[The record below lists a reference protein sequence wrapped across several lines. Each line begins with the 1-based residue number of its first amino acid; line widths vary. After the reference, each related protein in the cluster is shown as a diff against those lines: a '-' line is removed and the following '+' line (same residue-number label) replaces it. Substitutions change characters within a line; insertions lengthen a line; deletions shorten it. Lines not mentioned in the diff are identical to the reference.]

1 MKRGLFYGDRLS
13 WCHVRRECRST
24 ARAKDRRRKLSMET
38 MASPVFAFST
48 LLIIMIAFFL
58 AQRFLRV
65 FLDRD
70 QYDYLRDVMLVCGWI
85 LVALWSGSSGARHV
99 VLTAAAAALLGLYQR
114 FSRKDVRPFFFLLG
128 AVLALIGPQISFIA
142 LPDGRYHYLS
152 FLSSI
157 AATAFWVG
165 LFPLLMQEL
174 DHISGLTGYLLA
186 LAWSIM
192 CGVTLFS
199 GQFLEESLFMCTG
212 GLALLAVFW
221 SRHGHMYR
229 RLGQPLAAFWG
240 VLVAGTSMMGVNK
253 GVTFSTLLLLPLGL
267 FAVPLMEAS
276 VNAISRAFRS
286 EKERGGTMFLYR
298 KLVNRGVDHPSAVRA
313 VAVVCASLGFSAA
326 AYQLSPEGPGMLVA
340 FFALCGAGLYV
351 WSVLYG
357 AKEHKPERRPEIWG
371 VPVDNVS
378 TQYALGKVRMWINEE
393 KRFAS
398 IVTPNALAV
407 YECRKNK
414 ELFNV
419 FREADLAIADGMGLF
434 WGMNFL
440 GHPVQE
446 RIPGVD
452 FMEQLC
458 RLAAGEGWPVFFLGG
473 KPGIAAKASHC
484 LVEKYPKLL
493 VAGVEDGF
501 FDERASLEICERISA
516 SGAKLLFVALGSP
529 RQELWISEHRD
540 ALGALVAM
548 GVGGSFDIFAGCLRR
563 APERWQRAGFE
574 WLFRLLQEPWRW
586 KRAVKLPLYVLAVLL
601 TRFGLLGKVRNEG

>member
-1 MKRGLFYGDRLS
+1 M
-13 WCHVRRECRST
+13 
-24 ARAKDRRRKLSMET
+24 
-38 MASPVFAFST
+38 
-48 LLIIMIAFFL
+48 LLTIMGAFFL
-58 AQRFLRV
+58 AQRFLRI
-65 FLDRD
+65 FLERD
-70 QYDYLRDVMLVCGWI
+70 QYDYLRDVMLICGWI

-99 VLTAAAAALLGLYQR
+99 VLAATAAALLGLYQR
-114 FSRKDVRPFFFLLG
+114 FSAKDVRPLFFLLG
-128 AVLALIGPQISFIA
+128 GVLALIGPQISFIA
-142 LPDGRYHYLS
+142 LPDGRYYYFS
-152 FLSSI
+152 FLGSL

-174 DHISGLTGYLLA
+174 DHISGLAGYLLA

-192 CGVTLFS
+192 CGVSLFS

-267 FAVPLMEAS
+267 FAVPLMDAS
-276 VNAISRAFRS
+276 LNAISRAFRS
-286 EKERGGTMFLYR
+286 EKERGGTMLLYR
-298 KLVNRGVDHPSAVRA
+298 KLVNRGVDHPSSVRA

-326 AYQLSPEGPGMLVA
+326 AYQLSPEGPGTLVA
-340 FFALCGAGLYV
+340 FFAFCGAGLYV
-351 WSVLYG
+351 WSVLHS
-357 AKEHKPERRPEIWG
+357 AREHKPERRPEIWG

-393 KRFAS
+393 RRFAF

-407 YECRKNK
+407 YESRKNK
-414 ELFNV
+414 ALLEAFQ
-419 FREADLAIADGMGLF
+419 EADLAIADGMGLF
-434 WGMNFL
+434 WGMSFL

-473 KPGIAAKASHC
+473 RPGIAEKAAHR
-484 LVEKYPKLL
+484 LVEKYPNLL
-493 VAGVEDGF
+493 VAGVADGF
-501 FDERASLEICERISA
+501 FDERLSGEICEKISA

-540 ALGALVAM
+540 ALASLVAM
-548 GVGGSFDIFAGCLRR
+548 GVGGSFDIFAGCLKR
-563 APERWQRAGFE
+563 APEKWQRAGLE

-586 KRAVKLPLYVLAVLL
+586 KRVIKLPLYVLAVLL
-601 TRFGLLGKVRNEG
+601 TKFGLFGKVRNNE